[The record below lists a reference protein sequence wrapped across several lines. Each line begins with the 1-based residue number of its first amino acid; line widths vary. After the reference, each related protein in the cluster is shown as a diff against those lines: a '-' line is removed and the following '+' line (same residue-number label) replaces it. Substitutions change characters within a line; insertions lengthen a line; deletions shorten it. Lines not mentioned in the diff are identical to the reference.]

1 MSKFDYLLCSINT
14 NSNALMGYTTEYRA
28 KSFHTNE
35 WQDLCYCCLFRFAVA
50 SISWPCVALN
60 SIVCRHWSNK
70 GQLGDQVFT
79 EKRNR
84 FLNSGKL
91 VTDIRREYSWEFRH
105 LKLSRC
111 CNKKHW
117 WRVATD
123 HALKLKKKR
132 GLTNRNWTDSPFL
145 WMSGKPNKRKERKI
159 AELAGRV
166 YFPPPDLSRK
176 IERDSA
182 RKVI

>member
-123 HALKLKKKR
+123 HAHKLKKKEVWQIET
-132 GLTNRNWTDSPFL
+132 GLIHHFFGWAGSQI
-145 WMSGKPNKRKERKI
+145 KEKK
-159 AELAGRV
+159 E
-166 YFPPPDLSRK
+166 K
-176 IERDSA
+176 
-182 RKVI
+182 